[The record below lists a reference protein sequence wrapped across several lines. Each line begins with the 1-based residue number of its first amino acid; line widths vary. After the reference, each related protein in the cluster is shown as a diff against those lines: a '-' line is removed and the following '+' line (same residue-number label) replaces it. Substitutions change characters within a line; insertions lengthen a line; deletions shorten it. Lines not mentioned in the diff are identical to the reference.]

1 MQPYRVGSPAQ
12 IREIDRIAM
21 DEYGLPGL
29 ALMENAGRGAARMA
43 LEMLAR
49 PDRSLVVIL
58 CGKGNN
64 GGDGFVVARWLR
76 NAGVDVRAFLT
87 AAVGDVP
94 RESDAG
100 VNLGVALRMG
110 VPVAE
115 ILDADGVEQVT
126 SLLPKA
132 DLIVDALL
140 GTGLSGDVREPAR
153 SLVER
158 VNAAEAPVLAIDT
171 PSGLCGDTGRALGCA
186 VKADRTA
193 TFAAAK
199 RGFFT
204 GEGPELVGELRVIDI
219 GVPVRIL
226 DGLELRES
234 PT

>member
-140 GTGLSGDVREPAR
+140 GTGLSGAVREPA
-153 SLVER
+153 LTLIR
-158 VNAAEAPVLAIDT
+158 VINDSGKPVLAVDI
-171 PSGLCGDTGRALGCA
+171 PSGLCSNTGQALGAA
-186 VKADRTA
+186 VKADTTV

-199 RGFFT
+199 TGFF
-204 GEGPELVGELRVIDI
+204 EARGPEYVGRLVLVDI
-219 GVPVRIL
+219 GVPK
-226 DGLELRES
+226 ELIRTE
-234 PT
+234 T